1 MDAHGNHLRGHN
13 INDFELQDLTDD
25 ANFDQ
30 FIDLIRGQNEDPVA
44 SFDCD
49 LMINGCFD
57 DYNLFCPASTT
68 PGVVFSFNDAVA
80 SDPSASFLGTLSDP
94 SAPLLTTLPNVDGE
108 MKGGEEDHNGED
120 SSGTTTTTTTTTTNK
135 RQKVDRSRT
144 LVSERRRRGRMKE
157 RLYALRSLVPN
168 ITKMDKASIV
178 GDAVLYVQDLQ
189 KQAKKLKAEIES
201 LEASLAA
208 DDHEGYQDGSTENP
222 SKNKFTN
229 NSNLV
234 SKGIIQIDVSQVEEK
249 GFYVKVAC
257 NKGGGVAAALY
268 KALESFTS
276 FNVQSSNL
284 NTVST
289 DRFELTLALNVKEC
303 EHDIINLPNLKLWVT
318 GAFLNQGFELAS
330 GFSAQ

>member
-1 MDAHGNHLRGHN
+1 MDAHGNYLGGQN
-13 INDFELQDLTDD
+13 INDFELQDLIDD

-30 FIDLIRGQNEDPVA
+30 FINLIRGQNEDPVA
-44 SFDCD
+44 SFGCD

-68 PGVVFSFNDAVA
+68 PGVVFGFNDAVA
-80 SDPSASFLGTLSDP
+80 SDP
-94 SAPLLTTLPNVDGE
+94 SAPLLTTLPNFDGE

-120 SSGTTTTTTTTTTNK
+120 SSGTTTTNK

-201 LEASLAA
+201 LEASLPGA

-222 SKNKFTN
+222 SKNKVTN
-229 NSNLV
+229 NINLV

-303 EHDIINLPNLKLWVT
+303 EQDIINLPNLKLWVT

>member
-1 MDAHGNHLRGHN
+1 MDAHGNHLGGHI
-13 INDFELQDLTDD
+13 INDFELQDLIDD
-25 ANFDQ
+25 ANLDQ

-57 DYNLFCPASTT
+57 DYNLFCPASTS
-68 PGVVFSFNDAVA
+68 PGVFFGFNDAVA

-94 SAPLLTTLPNVDGE
+94 SAPLLTTLPNFDGE

-120 SSGTTTTTTTTTTNK
+120 SSGTTTTTTNTNK

-189 KQAKKLKAEIES
+189 KQARKLKAEIES
-201 LEASLAA
+201 LEASLAGA
-208 DDHEGYQDGSTENP
+208 DDHEGYQDGSTKNS
-222 SKNKFTN
+222 SKNKVTN

-257 NKGGGVAAALY
+257 NKGDGVAAALY

-303 EHDIINLPNLKLWVT
+303 EQDFINLPNLKLWVT